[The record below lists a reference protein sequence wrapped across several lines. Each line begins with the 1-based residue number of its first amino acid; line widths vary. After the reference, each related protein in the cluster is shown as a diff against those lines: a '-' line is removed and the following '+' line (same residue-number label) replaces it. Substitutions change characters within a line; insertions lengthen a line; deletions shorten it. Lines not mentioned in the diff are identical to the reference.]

1 MRHPLLSWDIVSEG
15 ANRRFQL
22 KNDLETMRSILGN
35 NDWESTV
42 SLDTTLVWQ
51 NKIIVITDCK
61 LRILHATENMFAMN
75 GYQLHEV
82 VGNSPKMF
90 QGEKTELS
98 ERKKIKMAVEKQQAF
113 ETVITN
119 YKKDGDIYVCRIE
132 GFPVFN
138 KDGDL
143 VNFIALE
150 SVA

>member
-1 MRHPLLSWDIVSEG
+1 MRHPLLSWDIISEG
-15 ANRRFQL
+15 ANRRLLL
-22 KNDLETMRSILGN
+22 KNDLDVMHSIIGK
-35 NDWESTV
+35 NDWQSTV

-51 NKIIVITDCK
+51 NKIIVITDSK

-75 GYQLHEV
+75 GYKLHEV

-98 ERKKIKMAVEKQQAF
+98 ERKKIRIAVENQQSF

-119 YKKDGDIYVCRIE
+119 YKKDGQLYVCKIE
-132 GFPVFN
+132 GYPVFN
-138 KDGDL
+138 PEGEL

-150 SVA
+150 SAA